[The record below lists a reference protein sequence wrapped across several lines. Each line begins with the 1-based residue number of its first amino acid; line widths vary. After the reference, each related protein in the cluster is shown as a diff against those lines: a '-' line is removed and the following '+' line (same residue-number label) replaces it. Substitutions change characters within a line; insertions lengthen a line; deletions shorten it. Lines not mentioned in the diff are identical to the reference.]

1 MIEKTQREP
10 LKRMINGKKVLQ
22 TKDNNRK
29 VDESLR
35 KRKREVRLKQV
46 MNVEKIAYLLKREGK
61 ALSQTTVTKVIKEL
75 GLPLWVNR
83 KKRKRPRYKSFER
96 QKPN

>member
-1 MIEKTQREP
+1 
-10 LKRMINGKKVLQ
+10 
-22 TKDNNRK
+22 
-29 VDESLR
+29 
-35 KRKREVRLKQV
+35 
-46 MNVEKIAYLLKREGK
+46 MNVEKIAYLLKKEGRG
-61 ALSQTTVTKVIKEL
+61 LSRNTVIKVIGEL